1 MNNNITISLNNAG
14 KKFGREWI
22 FRNVNLE
29 IKPHDKLVIL
39 GLNGSGK
46 STLLQAI
53 TGYLTL
59 NEGELRVDI
68 PNVHMKQN
76 SNASDFYYKQI
87 SLASPYLELL
97 EDFTLKEMIEHTQVY
112 KPFINNLSVNEI
124 VELSGLSAHQHKY
137 IKLFSSG
144 MKQRL
149 KLTLA
154 ILADVP
160 ILLLDEPTT
169 NLDATVVKWYQELIE
184 AYTKNKTVIVCS
196 NSIKDEYAFCTKTII
211 MEDWKT
217 N

>member
-1 MNNNITISLNNAG
+1 MNNNITILLNNAG

-22 FRNVNLE
+22 FRNINLE
-29 IKPHDKLVIL
+29 IKPQDKLVIL

-46 STLLQAI
+46 STLLQAL

-59 NEGELRVDI
+59 NEGELKYDF
-68 PNVHMKQN
+68 PNTHMKQN
-76 SNASDFYYKQI
+76 LNASDFYYKQI

-97 EDFTLKEMIEHTQVY
+97 EDFTLKEMIEHSQVY
-112 KPFINNLSVNEI
+112 KPFINHLSVAKV

-169 NLDATVVKWYQELIE
+169 NLDATVVKWYQQLIE
-184 AYTKNKTVIVCS
+184 TYTKNKTVIVCS
-196 NSIKDEYAFCTKTII
+196 NSIKDEYAFCTKTLV
-211 MEDWKT
+211 MENWK
-217 N
+217 